1 MEAHLPTE
9 WSTLCL
15 LVFMLGMRHGLD
27 ADHLATIDGLTRF
40 NARSNPGLARWCG
53 CWFSLGHGAVVV
65 AIALA
70 VSLLSGISQVPG
82 WLEDFGTAISV
93 IFLLLLGIANLH
105 AVFTSSADEIVAPVG
120 FKGRLLGRL
129 NQAAKPWL
137 VAAVGALFAISFD
150 TVSQAALF
158 ALTASR
164 FGGIDH
170 AFVLGLLFL
179 LGMMLTDGVNGLW
192 ISRLLR
198 RADQVALI
206 ASRVMGLAVGSIS
219 LLVAVFALARC
230 ASPALANWSE
240 GKEMIFGLTLVGTL
254 GASFLIAVQM
264 VKRPGLDSIP
274 LR

>member
-1 MEAHLPTE
+1 ME
-9 WSTLCL
+9 CL
-15 LVFMLGMRHGLD
+15 
-27 ADHLATIDGLTRF
+27 
-40 NARSNPGLARWCG
+40 
-53 CWFSLGHGAVVV
+53 
-65 AIALA
+65 
-70 VSLLSGISQVPG
+70 
-82 WLEDFGTAISV
+82 
-93 IFLLLLGIANLH
+93 
-105 AVFTSSADEIVAPVG
+105 
-120 FKGRLLGRL
+120 
-129 NQAAKPWL
+129 
-137 VAAVGALFAISFD
+137 
-150 TVSQAALF
+150 
-158 ALTASR
+158 
-164 FGGIDH
+164 
-170 AFVLGLLFL
+170 
-179 LGMMLTDGVNGLW
+179 LTDGVNGLW